1 MSDLV
6 SIASTA
12 VNAYQRALGTVSN
25 NIANVD
31 SVGYSR
37 QEVNLTE
44 NAPRAYGTSYLGT
57 GVNVDGVRRLY
68 DAFIENSLRNATAEL
83 GTQEPLVNYANRVVD
98 IMGSEDV
105 GLVSAFDEF
114 FDAARQLSTDPSSVI
129 LRSQFLNKTE
139 LLTERFQTIHTQLGL
154 VDQETVEATNSEVA
168 SLNTLS
174 QQLALVNRQLGK
186 VKLLDRQPPSLLD
199 QRDQLLRDM
208 SKLAKINVT
217 EAINGSVTVSIGSS
231 ATRGQI
237 VQNDVAKP
245 LKAVYTGSDAGRVS
259 LVINAGSP
267 QAETIIGF
275 SGGSI
280 SGLMAFRSQLLQPS
294 YAQLDSLAQT
304 FVSEVNAIHAEGID
318 LNGANGLNLLKI
330 DPQFSLKA
338 ELGDSDVSFEAA
350 IDDGVG
356 YLTNDIRLTYQA
368 DAGQR
373 ENLSLGGV
381 YSVGEQI
388 TVTLNERSQSFT
400 ISGAMSDGTT
410 VNAGLPVSLDEV
422 TLQLKHFLD
431 GGDADSEDGAF
442 GRMIEVSQTA
452 SGGLVVTSNRLGAFD
467 LSLTTSSTEGQVYNS
482 TTRGLWIARDLV
494 NDTVVSGA
502 QQIDING
509 ISIRLNGQAR
519 DGEELTFSVANS
531 AAAGI
536 RVAIQE
542 PEEVAA
548 AARFR
553 VIENQFNPGGAS
565 ATLTEVI
572 DLSQR
577 DETAPIDALTADDAD
592 GRVLDNN
599 GLNDSDVVLNFDRV
613 PAAPLAV
620 VPAGFSDTALFLGD
634 LNDEVVDLQVITREG
649 VHLLGRHFAED
660 RIAEAEVE
668 ALAEGRTL
676 SDSERD
682 ELIQQAGDEFLLDA
696 RRAGATLSSDV
707 SYSARY
713 LNASGA
719 EAYRGLDLF
728 YGVRAGVER
737 VAPLTLD
744 HVPGPV
750 VVTPASIESEQ
761 ISITPNSAGVV
772 FEEGDLTLN
781 GVELSALSGFSA
793 AATVDAED
801 VLDWIYAQDG
811 WGHGEIQTLYFS
823 EAETTGSITVG
834 GVSATVTAGDSAAT
848 VATKVA
854 TALRA
859 NTLITGYSGRSVD
872 INGDGSLSFNFS
884 LTDGNPD
891 ELSFAGGSTG
901 VIMEVTTD
909 PRAAGPLGR
918 GEEKTL
924 SFETPTTAGVVSI
937 AGVSVT
943 VTSAQSAATIAGNVK
958 TALEAST
965 YMTANPLRR
974 IELNDDGTLT
984 IRYPYQEGPVD
995 DPELKDP
1002 NETGL
1007 GLTTSSEPF
1016 EGVYAELTYTNNS
1029 SGALVPY
1036 GLRLSQ
1042 TIFEGQA
1049 PSRSE
1054 VRLGLGETGRATDLA
1069 KLGFRTGAYLI
1080 GEIPEDLI
1088 VFATGDDT
1096 GSSFSLGGTWT
1107 NGSQNR
1113 VEELRRTPFE
1123 VVFTE
1128 SNAYEIRDVL
1138 TGTVLSARRFE
1149 AGDAI
1154 EYRGVGLSLSSA
1166 PIAGDRF
1173 LVDGNRDGIG
1183 NNGNAL
1189 RLAALQTEKVVGGG
1203 VGLTFSEA
1211 YSEIVTEVGNTAFQA
1226 SISQKALTVV
1236 HDQAT
1241 QARDKVSGVSLD
1253 EEAADLIRFQQ
1264 AYQASAKVMQTASTI
1279 FDAILQVR

>member
-37 QEVNLTE
+37 QETSLTE

-68 DAFIENSLRNATAEL
+68 DAFIENSLRNSTAEL

-105 GLVSAFDEF
+105 GLVSAFDAF

-139 LLTERFQTIHTQLGL
+139 LLTERFQTIHTQLSL
-154 VDQETVEATNSEVA
+154 VDQETIEAMDSEVA

-186 VKLLDRQPPSLLD
+186 VKLLDRQPPTLLD

-217 EAINGSVTVSIGSS
+217 EAVNGSVTVSIGSS

-237 VQNDVAKP
+237 VQNDVSRP
-245 LKAVYTGSDAGRVS
+245 LSAVYAGSDASRVS

-267 QAETIIGF
+267 QAETIVGF

-280 SGLMAFRSQLLQPS
+280 SGLMTFRANLLQPS

-304 FVSEVNAIHAEGID
+304 LVGEVNAIHTEGID
-318 LNGANGLNLLKI
+318 LNGDVGINLLKI

-338 ELGDSDVSFEAA
+338 ELGDSDVTFEASVPE
-350 IDDGVG
+350 GQP

-373 ENLSLGGV
+373 ENVSLGG
-381 YSVGEQI
+381 SFRVGEQL
-388 TVTLNERSQSFT
+388 TVTLNERSKSFT
-400 ISGAMSDGTT
+400 ISGSRSDGTT
-410 VNAGLPVSLDEV
+410 VGSGLPMDLDEV

-467 LSLTTSSTEGQVYNS
+467 LSLATSSDTGQVYNS
-482 TTRGLWIARDLV
+482 TTRGLWVARDLV
-494 NDTVVSGA
+494 TDTVVTGA
-502 QQIDING
+502 QQIDLNG
-509 ISIRLNGQAR
+509 ISIRLSGKAR
-519 DGEELTFSVANS
+519 NGEELTFSVGNS

-536 RVAIQE
+536 QLAIRE
-542 PEEVAA
+542 PNQVAA

-553 VIENQFNPGGAS
+553 VIENQFNPSGAG

-572 DLSQR
+572 DLSTSDQTPR
-577 DETAPIDALTADDAD
+577 LSDLTADDAD
-592 GRVLDNN
+592 GRRLDNN
-599 GLNDSDVVLNFDRV
+599 ALDDSDVVLNFDRV
-613 PAAPLAV
+613 PAAPLTI
-620 VPAGFSDTALFLGD
+620 VPAGYADTALYLGD
-634 LNDEVVDLQVITREG
+634 LNGEVVDLQVVTREG
-649 VHLLGRHFAED
+649 VHLLGRHFAET
-660 RIAEAEVE
+660 RILEAETA

-676 SDSERD
+676 SEAER
-682 ELIQQAGDEFLLDA
+682 EALIQQAGDEFLLDA
-696 RRAGATLSSDV
+696 RRAGAVFADDV
-707 SYSARY
+707 VYSANY
-713 LNASGA
+713 LNQSGE

-744 HVPGPV
+744 HVPGAV
-750 VVTPASIESEQ
+750 VVTPASIESDQ
-761 ISITPNSAGVV
+761 IAITPNSAGVV
-772 FEEGDLTLN
+772 FDTGDLVLN

-793 AATVDAED
+793 AATVNAED
-801 VLDWIYAQDG
+801 VLDWIYEQDG

-823 EAETTGSITVG
+823 EAETTGTLTIGGVTASVAAGDNAITVA
-834 GVSATVTAGDSAAT
+834 S
-848 VATKVA
+848 KVA
-854 TALRA
+854 AAL
-859 NTLITGYSGRSVD
+859 NLSSLITSYSGRSVTV
-872 INGDGSLSFNFS
+872 NGDGSLDFNFT
-884 LTDGNPD
+884 LTDGNPE
-891 ELSFAGGSTG
+891 ELAFTGGSTG
-901 VIMEVTTD
+901 VIMEATTD

-924 SFETPTTAGVVSI
+924 SFESPSTAGVVSI
-937 AGVSVT
+937 AGVSVS
-943 VTSAQSAATIAGNVK
+943 VTPAQSAATIASNVRA
-958 TALEAST
+958 ALMSST
-965 YMTANPLRR
+965 YMSANPLRR
-974 IELNDDGTLT
+974 IELNADGTLT
-984 IRYPYQEGPVD
+984 IRYPYQEGPVE
-995 DPELKDP
+995 DPEFKDSG
-1002 NETGL
+1002 NTGL
-1007 GLTTSSEPF
+1007 GLTLSADPF
-1016 EGVYAELTYTNNS
+1016 EGFHAELTYTNNS
-1029 SGALVPY
+1029 AGALVPF

-1042 TIFEGQA
+1042 TIFEGET

-1054 VRLGLGETGRATDLA
+1054 VRLGLGENGRSTDLA

-1088 VFATGDDT
+1088 VFASGDDT

-1107 NGSQNR
+1107 GGTQDR
-1113 VEELRRTPFE
+1113 VEALRRTPFE

-1128 SNAYEIRDVL
+1128 TDQYEIRDVQ
-1138 TGTVLSARRFE
+1138 TGTVLSSRRFE
-1149 AGDAI
+1149 LGDSI
-1154 EYRGVGLSLSSA
+1154 EYRGVALALSSA

-1173 LVDGNRDGIG
+1173 LIDGNRDGIG

-1189 RLAALQTEKVVGGG
+1189 RMAALQTEKVVGGG
-1203 VGLTFSEA
+1203 AGLTFSEA
-1211 YSEIVTEVGNTAFQA
+1211 YSEIVTDVGNTAFQA

-1236 HDQAT
+1236 NDQAI